1 MTTSHLPSFLTHNFT
16 PFDSSLFNVNIKSE
30 KLFDDD
36 DVNTEVSE
44 WFNEEYV
51 SSPVSG
57 DSCAS
62 SVTDSPVHNS
72 ISSTASAITHT
83 NQSTNIFPFNIT
95 LAGNSNGASNNIQ
108 GPPTSAFTPFA
119 TGAVA
124 TSNQNTQQIASVPTI
139 YNIQGSYQPGVTFA
153 YTQMVGQNGQTQVV
167 QVPQIPITQLANPIG
182 TQMTMSNNGQ
192 TQTAMVQQ
200 LGTPVTFQMNGQNV
214 PVQFANIP
222 QAMMLPNFTFSQQPM
237 VSTQYYPLFTQFQ
250 SLKPNGINLQPEAE
264 SETERKRNRQSSRP
278 TQRRIRHTRPKVIEA
293 KGAVQCRGRNR
304 KKGSQC
310 RNAALMEYI
319 GPRPIYCAEHI
330 ELDQNSLYEK
340 CKSSYQKDPGDKK
353 GCKEV
358 VLKEFGL
365 CYKHYGDMVQTI
377 VQKQETETIRRHHE
391 RVLQLLDQLEREAAA
406 AKKKDGDL
414 YQRKN
419 KLIPKFQEMK
429 KLTLK
434 AMEDL
439 HIAPIHGDETSP
451 YGSPITA
458 PVLSLS
464 DEEDSDVQLGGH
476 DSPYSDLDTSKMIEH
491 LSN

>member
-1 MTTSHLPSFLTHNFT
+1 
-16 PFDSSLFNVNIKSE
+16 VNIKSE

-72 ISSTASAITHT
+72 AISSTGSAITHA
-83 NQSTNIFPFNIT
+83 NQSTNFIPFNIT
-95 LAGNSNGASNNIQ
+95 LAGNSNGVSNIQ

-124 TSNQNTQQIASVPTI
+124 TSNSNASQQIASVPTI

-167 QVPQIPITQLANPIG
+167 QVPQIPIQQHIANS
-182 TQMTMSNNGQ
+182 QMTHVSQMSNNGQ
-192 TQTAMVQQ
+192 TQMVQQ
-200 LGTPVTFQMNGQNV
+200 LGAPVTFQMNGQNV

-250 SLKPNGINLQPEAE
+250 SLKPNGINLQPEADA
-264 SETERKRNRQSSRP
+264 ETERKRNRQSQRP

-340 CKSSYQKDPGDKK
+340 CKSSYQKDIGDKK

-365 CYKHYGDMVQTI
+365 CYKHYGDMISQI
-377 VQKQETETIRRHHE
+377 VIKQDTETIKRHHE

-429 KLTLK
+429 KLTCK
-434 AMEDL
+434 AMEEL
-439 HIAPIHGDETSP
+439 HIIVPISGDETSP

-464 DEEDSDVQLGGH
+464 DEEDSDVSLDH
-476 DSPYSDLDTSKMIEH
+476 DSPYSDLDTSKMMEH

>member
-72 ISSTASAITHT
+72 ISSTASAITHA
-83 NQSTNIFPFNIT
+83 NQSTNFIPFNIT
-95 LAGNSNGASNNIQ
+95 LAGSSNGVSNIQ

-124 TSNQNTQQIASVPTI
+124 SNNSNNQQIASVPTI

-167 QVPQIPITQLANPIG
+167 QVPQIPITQLSPQQLSHVQ
-182 TQMTMSNNGQ
+182 QMNNNGQ
-192 TQTAMVQQ
+192 TQMVQQ
-200 LGTPVTFQMNGQNV
+200 LSTPVTFQMNGQNV

-222 QAMMLPNFTFSQQPM
+222 QAMMLPNFTFSQQPVQ
-237 VSTQYYPLFTQFQ
+237 VSAQYYPLFTQFQ
-250 SLKPNGINLQPEAE
+250 SLKPNGINLQPESE
-264 SETERKRNRQSSRP
+264 SETDRKRNRQSQRP

-365 CYKHYGDMVQTI
+365 CYKHYGDMVAQI
-377 VQKQETETIRRHHE
+377 VQKQDTETIRRHHE

-439 HIAPIHGDETSP
+439 HIAPVQGDETSP